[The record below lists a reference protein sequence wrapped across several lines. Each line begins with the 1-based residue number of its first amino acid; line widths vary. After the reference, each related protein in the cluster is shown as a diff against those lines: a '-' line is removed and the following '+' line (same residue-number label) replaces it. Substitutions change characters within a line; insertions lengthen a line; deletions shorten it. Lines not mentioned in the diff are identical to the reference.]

1 MDEKE
6 FQALS
11 LDASASHALVDRLIG
26 AIPHKDEKY
35 YRTYLS
41 LLRLVAEDESVHA
54 MHKECVDIERKRCPS
69 DLRVEW
75 DDTAR
80 HPNQFLFVQL
90 TAVARLGKHG
100 RSGYMRETFN
110 GVVAKSYID
119 DDPLQAKMQS
129 FWDATEEKNE
139 SAGIHLEVLCWYHGL
154 YSYDMTQQIT
164 LPVDWKFDPAAL
176 GLCDESDQMLLPC
189 EAPSRLYTANPLDDM
204 ASRLW
209 VSTNRLCVWFPS
221 SEKAA
226 AHLELQYYQVI
237 NGMYDAITSQMIK
250 KLPQTHID
258 SFVAL
263 GVIYSAEHDGRLV
276 YKLTQ

>member
-11 LDASASHALVDRLIG
+11 LDASASHALVDRLID

-41 LLRLVAEDESVHA
+41 LLRLVTEDESVHA

-69 DLRVEW
+69 DLKVEW

-80 HPNQFLFVQL
+80 HPNQFLFVKL

-100 RSGYMRETFN
+100 RSGYTRKTFN

-129 FWDATEEKNE
+129 FWDAAEEKNE
-139 SAGIHLEVLCWYHGL
+139 SAMIQLEVICWYHGL
-154 YSYDMTQQIT
+154 YSRDTTQPIT
-164 LPVDWKFDPAAL
+164 LPVDWEFNPDEL
-176 GLCDESDQMLLPC
+176 GLCDESGQMLPC
-189 EAPSRLYTANPLDDM
+189 EAPSRRTTAHLLGDM
-204 ASRLW
+204 PVRL
-209 VSTNRLCVWFPS
+209 SILTGPCTVWFPS
-221 SEKAA
+221 ESAA

-237 NGMYDAITSQMIK
+237 NGIYDAITDKMIK
-250 KLPQTHID
+250 KIPQTYID

-263 GVIYSAEHDGRLV
+263 GVISRTDDPLS

>member
-54 MHKECVDIERKRCPS
+54 MHKECVDIERKRCPP
-69 DLRVEW
+69 DLKVEW

-100 RSGYMRETFN
+100 RSGYMSKTFH

-129 FWDATEEKNE
+129 FWNAAEEKNE
-139 SAGIHLEVLCWYHGL
+139 SAMIRLEVICWYHGL
-154 YSYDMTQQIT
+154 YSSDTTQPVT
-164 LPVDWKFDPAAL
+164 LSADWKFDPTAL
-176 GLCDESDQMLLPC
+176 GLCDESGQMLLPC
-189 EAPSRLYTANPLDDM
+189 EAPSRMVTANPLGDVPV
-204 ASRLW
+204 RLS
-209 VSTNRLCVWFPS
+209 VLTGSCTVWFPS
-221 SEKAA
+221 SESAA

-237 NGMYDAITSQMIK
+237 NGIYDAITDYTIK